1 MYLPTSFRSVMTS
14 SSERSL
20 VILLS
25 KLRSKRIWRERDRP
39 MPWMY
44 CSEYSTLLLFGIST
58 PPIRMHSIRRPP
70 WPIPPFCKIL
80 NKQKNENHKRIAN
93 MSLGTKVN
101 QNENNKEQLNY
112 RINTLL
118 CNEIVTLVLTMCLEG
133 RGFICLNEHKYHLPL
148 RNEFPS
154 YRRQSLG
161 NPGLDHA
168 IAHISSIH
176 RFTPFW
182 APAGRFWRCNLAPF
196 SGRGNVNF

>member
-1 MYLPTSFRSVMTS
+1 MYLPTSLRSVMTS

-70 WPIPPFCKIL
+70 WPIPPFCQIP

-118 CNEIVTLVLTMCLEG
+118 CNEIVALLLTLCLGG
-133 RGFICLNEHKYHLPL
+133 RGFICLNGHKHQFLPL
-148 RNEFPS
+148 RYEFPS
-154 YRRQSLG
+154 YRRQFFENS
-161 NPGLDHA
+161 GLEYA
-168 IAHISSIH
+168 VARISSI
-176 RFTPFW
+176 RRITD
-182 APAGRFWRCNLAPF
+182 
-196 SGRGNVNF
+196 